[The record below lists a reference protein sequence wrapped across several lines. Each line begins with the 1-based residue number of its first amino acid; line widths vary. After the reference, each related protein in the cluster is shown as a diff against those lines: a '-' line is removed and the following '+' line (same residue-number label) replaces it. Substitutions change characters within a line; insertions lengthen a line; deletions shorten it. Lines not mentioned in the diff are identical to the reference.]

1 MINVYHTS
9 YIRTH
14 LWTRHAEQLTPSQ
27 PSAKK
32 RRLRPYTLPYPTL
45 PYPTLPFPTL
55 PYPALPYPTLP
66 YPTMTR
72 PKSYSVWG
80 QITQKGLGRE
90 AQWKGKQRESSSSFP
105 STFSSL
111 LWRRVDLDS
120 YANCAHLFV
129 HEAFCC
135 CSTFNSATEL
145 STLPIL
151 VCRMLFTNEPDNLIY
166 CTV

>member
-1 MINVYHTS
+1 MRMINVYHTS

-14 LWTRHAEQLTPSQ
+14 LWTRHAEQWLLLSQVLKREDCALT
-27 PSAKK
+27 
-32 RRLRPYTLPYPTL
+32 PYPT
-45 PYPTLPFPTL
+45 
-55 PYPALPYPTLP
+55 LPYPTLP

-135 CSTFNSATEL
+135 CSTFDSATEL

-151 VCRMLFTNEPDNLIY
+151 AVCRMLFTNEPDNLIY

>member
-1 MINVYHTS
+1 MYTTPHIFEPTYGQGMQSRWLLLSQVLK
-9 YIRTH
+9 REDC
-14 LWTRHAEQLTPSQ
+14 ALT
-27 PSAKK
+27 
-32 RRLRPYTLPYPTL
+32 PYPTL
-45 PYPTLPFPTL
+45 PYPTLP
-55 PYPALPYPTLP
+55 YH
-66 YPTMTR
+66 M
-72 PKSYSVWG
+72 KSYSVWG

-111 LWRRVDLDS
+111 LWRLVDLDS
-120 YANCAHLFV
+120 YANYAHLFV

-151 VCRMLFTNEPDNLIY
+151 AVCRMLFTNEPDNLIY

>member
-9 YIRTH
+9 YIRAL
-14 LWTRHAEQLTPSQ
+14 LWTRHAQQLTPSQ
-27 PSAKK
+27 LSAEK
-32 RRLRPYTLPYPTL
+32 RRLRPY
-45 PYPTLPFPTL
+45 
-55 PYPALPYPTLP
+55 ALPYPTL
-66 YPTMTR
+66 TR

-105 STFSSL
+105 STFSSP

-151 VCRMLFTNEPDNLIY
+151 AVCRMLFTNEIDNLIY

>member
-9 YIRTH
+9 YIRAL

-27 PSAKK
+27 LSAKK
-32 RRLRPYTLPYPTL
+32 RRLRPY
-45 PYPTLPFPTL
+45 
-55 PYPALPYPTLP
+55 ALPYPTL
-66 YPTMTR
+66 TR

-105 STFSSL
+105 STFSSP

-151 VCRMLFTNEPDNLIY
+151 TVCRMLFTNEPDNLIY
-166 CTV
+166 CTA

>member
-1 MINVYHTS
+1 MRMINVYHTS

-27 PSAKK
+27 PSAKT
-32 RRLRPYTLPYPTL
+32 RRLRPYT
-45 PYPTLPFPTL
+45 
-55 PYPALPYPTLP
+55 LPYPTLP

-151 VCRMLFTNEPDNLIY
+151 AVCRMLFTNEPDNLIY

>member
-14 LWTRHAEQLTPSQ
+14 LWTRHAEPLTPSQ

-45 PYPTLPFPTL
+45 PYH
-55 PYPALPYPTLP
+55 
-66 YPTMTR
+66 M
-72 PKSYSVWG
+72 KSYSVWG

-151 VCRMLFTNEPDNLIY
+151 TVCRMLFTNEPDNLIY
-166 CTV
+166 CTA